1 MISHTL
7 RMERSEAQPEPIVI
21 YRTVNGNGETFALK
35 PSSARRIR
43 DHFHVEPR
51 PRVFIAHDTKADFDA
66 VRGDVVNAVIE
77 LLARVTKDELSKHA
91 RVEFQ
96 DPVLDTV
103 LRVS

>member
-1 MISHTL
+1 
-7 RMERSEAQPEPIVI
+7 MERSEAQPEPIVI

-66 VRGDVVNAVIE
+66 VRADMENAVIQ
-77 LLARVTKDELSKHA
+77 LLAGVTKDELSKHA

-96 DPVLDTV
+96 DPVLETV
-103 LRVS
+103 LPVS